1 MGKLFF
7 LIRHFFRYSI
17 TVGGSCNGKGEE
29 VKYSSE
35 PVPLEVGLEA
45 VREEQISLLLSDG
58 AIRRMIK
65 NGERLHYNICIEL
78 VNKGDS

>member
-1 MGKLFF
+1 M
-7 LIRHFFRYSI
+7 
-17 TVGGSCNGKGEE
+17 GGSCNGKGEE

-78 VNKGDS
+78 VNRGDS

>member
-1 MGKLFF
+1 M
-7 LIRHFFRYSI
+7 
-17 TVGGSCNGKGEE
+17 KGEE

-65 NGERLHYNICIEL
+65 NGERLHYNISIEH
-78 VNKGDS
+78 VRREDN